1 MCVFVAM
8 LCFKDLYVCVTM
20 LCESPVCVRVSV
32 RVVHDNVVCVK
43 VCDNAVSL
51 QNSCV

>member
-1 MCVFVAM
+1 MCLWQCCVLKTCMCVR
-8 LCFKDLYVCVTM
+8 VTM
-20 LCESPVCVRVSV
+20 LCESRVCVCV